1 VSERLALHLDRM
13 LESAN
18 LAADY
23 VRALSRNEFL
33 LDRKTQQ
40 AVVLNLMVIG
50 ETVNRLQVDDPDFLA
65 QHPALPWNA
74 MRGMRNR
81 IAHGYFD
88 IDMAI
93 VWETVQRDLP
103 ALIAQL
109 SSLRP
114 AGSDAKAP

>member
-1 VSERLALHLDRM
+1 M
-13 LESAN
+13 
-18 LAADY
+18 
-23 VRALSRNEFL
+23 SRDQFL

-50 ETVNRLQVDDPDFLA
+50 ETVNRLQVDEPDFLTR
-65 QHPALPWNA
+65 HPALPWSA

-109 SSLRP
+109 SSLR
-114 AGSDAKAP
+114 SIEAPCSGVSPPQSCTPFPMSASPR